1 QDGGDAGPRPH
12 RLRVG
17 MYDLHEGRLA
27 LRERIE
33 LGIEDELTPVEIPD
47 ADLVL
52 LNDDDLT
59 YAKARLDERSLATVT
74 ESLSTLEDDL
84 VRGLVWSSLWNATRD
99 GELGAEHY
107 LDIVRRHAP
116 SEPNI
121 ALLTAVLANASF
133 AVRHYVADDARE
145 GQSRAWVDSTWAALQ
160 SADAGG
166 DAQLAWA
173 RAFATASAF
182 SDIRADDVRGILED
196 RAPRGLPVD
205 ADLRWMM
212 LTALA
217 TTGHATTAEIGAERA
232 RDDTATGR
240 TAEIRAL
247 ASLPDA
253 ATRAA
258 AWDSAWNDRTLTN
271 DHLDA
276 RIGGFRAGGRRDLI
290 ASFDEE
296 YFERILDVWST
307 RSIELAQRLVIGLFP
322 ASPTTAHAD
331 AWLERNTDAPGALRR
346 LVIECRD

>member
-1 QDGGDAGPRPH
+1 TTHPIVADIPDLEAAKLNFDGITYAKGAAVLKQLVAFVGEEAFFEGARRYFSAHAFGNTTLGDLLDKLEDVSGEDLRAWSRAWLETSGVATLWLETDGEGRRTLVQDGGDAGPRPH

-33 LGIEDELTPVEIPD
+33 RGIEDERTPVEIPD

-52 LNDDDLT
+52 LNDDDLS

-116 SEPNI
+116 AEPNI

-160 SADAGG
+160 SA
-166 DAQLAWA
+166 
-173 RAFATASAF
+173 
-182 SDIRADDVRGILED
+182 
-196 RAPRGLPVD
+196 
-205 ADLRWMM
+205 
-212 LTALA
+212 
-217 TTGHATTAEIGAERA
+217 
-232 RDDTATGR
+232 
-240 TAEIRAL
+240 
-247 ASLPDA
+247 
-253 ATRAA
+253 
-258 AWDSAWNDRTLTN
+258 
-271 DHLDA
+271 
-276 RIGGFRAGGRRDLI
+276 
-290 ASFDEE
+290 
-296 YFERILDVWST
+296 
-307 RSIELAQRLVIGLFP
+307 
-322 ASPTTAHAD
+322 
-331 AWLERNTDAPGALRR
+331 
-346 LVIECRD
+346 